1 MRVLLQK
8 SATVMFHLILHVN
21 AERLQHV
28 SPETLLSGDL
38 ALNLVQKRKTAGKIF
53 VTDEQSKASLLDVE
67 LQQIM
72 DKGPNLALLEV
83 EPQWFTDKVQELQ
96 IEANNQTFFHAKCN
110 AGTDPRKTA
119 MDDSRQEHGKCRMEE
134 KTVKNANVTNNCRDE
149 KKKACDKM
157 QMLFEESYC
166 DHAESK
172 QAYCSEL
179 ESCHAAANAA
189 WAVADKHVERLV
201 GHLRRLF
208 ISRAHLECQVA
219 AWPVTASSKKAC
231 ENLSP
236 DTSHL
241 KVTYPKRPTPNPCVY
256 PVTPVPGDSTWSDAE
271 YADKPW
277 KDLVLPVKSCTT
289 TTTTTAPPPITCY
302 NSVHGRPLAGGG
314 SASKVSDCL
323 ARAEGYKYMAFG
335 CPSHG
340 SFECWR
346 GNSINRAAKVLEMT
360 ECKGNPKT
368 NIGNGARNSHCSGF
382 PTGTYTV
389 TYKGVVLPLGGWH
402 REPVME
408 VAWIKALR

>member
-1 MRVLLQK
+1 MRVLSQN
-8 SATVMFHLILHVN
+8 SVTVMFHVILHVN
-21 AERLQHV
+21 AERMQQM
-28 SPETLLSGDL
+28 SPETLLSGDS
-38 ALNLVQKRKTAGKIF
+38 ALNLVQQRKTAGKIF
-53 VTDEQSKASLLDVE
+53 VTDEESKASLLDVE

-110 AGTDPRKTA
+110 AGTDPRKKA

-134 KTVKNANVTNNCRDE
+134 KTVNVANVTNNCKDE
-149 KKKACDKM
+149 KKKTCDKM

-166 DHAESK
+166 DHAASQ

-201 GHLRRLF
+201 GHLRSLF
-208 ISRAHLECQVA
+208 ILRAHLECQVA

-241 KVTYPKRPTPNPCVY
+241 KVTYPKKPTPNPCVY
-256 PVTPVPGDSTWSDAE
+256 PVTPVPGDSIWSGSE

-277 KDLVLPVKSCTT
+277 KDLVLPVKACTT

-302 NSVHGRPLAGGG
+302 DSLRGSERPLGEAIYVT
-314 SASKVSDCL
+314 KVSDCL
-323 ARAEGYKYMAFG
+323 AHVEGYKYMAFG
-335 CPSHG
+335 CPWRKG
-340 SFECWR
+340 FECWR
-346 GNSINRAAKVLEMT
+346 GNSINRAAKVREMT
-360 ECKGNPKT
+360 QCKG
-368 NIGNGARNSHCSGF
+368 GAPHAPCSGY
-382 PTGTYTV
+382 PTGTYTM
-389 TYKGVVLPLGGWH
+389 TYKGVSLPLGGWCK
-402 REPVME
+402 EPVMD